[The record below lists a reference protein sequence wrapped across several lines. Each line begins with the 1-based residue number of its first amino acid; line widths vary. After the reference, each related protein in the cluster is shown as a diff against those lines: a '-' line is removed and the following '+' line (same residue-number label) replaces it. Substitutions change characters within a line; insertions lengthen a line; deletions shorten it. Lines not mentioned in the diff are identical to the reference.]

1 MGDGYGG
8 RTTSAAPV
16 AKGIKMT
23 EFTDAEITK
32 FWEDLFARD
41 DYRTQLSELAA
52 AFPDKRSMIV
62 DFNDIDNIDTDFS
75 GLVITSP
82 DRCLKLGTKVI
93 VDFSERFSS
102 TTYRV
107 NLRINHLPHD
117 VKVDIRNIRAR
128 HLNTMV
134 AVDGLA
140 RKVTVVN
147 PKAINARFT
156 CAKCGQEIW
165 VPQRGTL
172 LSRPIAC
179 PNPATTCNKSANN
192 FILDEVNTVYLD
204 SQFVEIQESPDGL
217 RGGQQPER
225 KTCYLD
231 DDLCGVITTGN
242 RITVNAIVRSK
253 EKKENDRTTL
263 FETCLE
269 VVSVEFEQHEYEE
282 IQITPE
288 DEAYLKEMSKD
299 PMLFEHLS
307 QSISP
312 TIHGLRE
319 IKEAITLQMFGG
331 CHKDN
336 GNGSEIRGDIHIL
349 LMGDP
354 GVAKSQLLRYTSNLA
369 PRSIFASGKS
379 ASGAGLTAAVVRSDE
394 FGDGRWNLE
403 AGALVLADK
412 GLACIDEFDK
422 MTQEDRSALHEA
434 MESQR
439 ISFAKAGIT
448 AVLQCRCSILAAANP
463 KEGRFVRTSKFVSQ
477 IDLPPALISRFDL
490 IFVLTDESNKE
501 NDRRLAEFIVGVHQ
515 RGEILNNGAED
526 AKIEGVDVAEV
537 LSKTEKYVPYYDR
550 EVIRKYISYAKRFSP
565 YMTDEVRKAIV
576 DKYVE
581 IRGQGGDGKITITAR
596 QLEALVRLSEASA
609 RMRLSPKVEK
619 EDSDRAIRLFEYYLR
634 CMADENGNLDYDSF
648 GNTMDSNDRNVN
660 QVVERIIQAKG
671 KEGISFLDIVEEA
684 GSMGWEREAVESS
697 ISFLNTKGTIY
708 ISTGGKYKMVS

>member
-16 AKGIKMT
+16 AKGIEMT
-23 EFTDAEITK
+23 EYTDAEITK
-32 FWEDLFARD
+32 FWEDLFSRE
-41 DYRTQLSELAA
+41 DYRKQLSELAA
-52 AFPDKRSMIV
+52 AFPDKRSLYV
-62 DFNDIDNIDTDFS
+62 DYFDIDNVDKDFS
-75 GLVITSP
+75 SLVITSP
-82 DRCLKLGTKVI
+82 DRCLKLGTKVVI
-93 VDFSERFSS
+93 DYSEKFS
-102 TTYRV
+102 TNLYRV
-107 NLRINHLPHD
+107 NLRVKHLPYD
-117 VKVDIRNIRAR
+117 VKVEIRNIRAR
-128 HLNTMV
+128 HLNTLV

-179 PNPATTCNKSANN
+179 PNPATTCNKTANN

-225 KTCYLD
+225 KTCYID

-282 IQITPE
+282 IQITDE
-288 DEAYLKEMSKD
+288 DEVMLKEMSKD
-299 PMLFEHLS
+299 PLLFEHLA

-312 TIHGLRE
+312 TIHGLNE
-319 IKEAITLQMFGG
+319 VKEAITLQMFGG

-336 GNGSEIRGDIHIL
+336 GNGSEVRGDIHIL

-354 GVAKSQLLRYTSNLA
+354 GVAKSQLLRYTASLA

-422 MTQEDRSALHEA
+422 MTLEDRSALHEA

-490 IFVLTDESNKE
+490 IFVLTDESDKDK
-501 NDRRLAEFIVGVHQ
+501 DRKLADFIVGVHQ
-515 RGEILNNGAED
+515 RGELNNIGGAE
-526 AKIEGVDVAEV
+526 AQVEGVDVAAVME
-537 LSKTEKYVPYYDR
+537 KTDKYVPYFERD
-550 EVIRKYISYAKRFSP
+550 VIRKYISYAKRITP
-565 YMTDEVRKAIV
+565 YMTDDVKKDIV
-576 DKYVE
+576 DKYVQ
-581 IRGQGGDGKITITAR
+581 IRGLGGDGKITITAR
-596 QLEALVRLSEASA
+596 ALEGLVRLAEASA
-609 RMRLSPKVEK
+609 RMRLSTKVEK
-619 EDSDRAIRLFEYYLR
+619 VDSDRAIRLFEYYLS
-634 CMADENGNLDYDSF
+634 CMADENGNLDYDRF
-648 GNTMDSNDRNVN
+648 ANTMDSNDRNVN
-660 QVVERIIQAKG
+660 QVVEKIVKSKG
-671 KEGISFLDIVEEA
+671 KEGMSALDIIDEA
-684 GSMGWEREAVESS
+684 GRLGWDRADVENA
-697 ISFLNTKGTIY
+697 IQFLRNNSLLY
-708 ISTGGKYKMVS
+708 VSTGGIYKAVN